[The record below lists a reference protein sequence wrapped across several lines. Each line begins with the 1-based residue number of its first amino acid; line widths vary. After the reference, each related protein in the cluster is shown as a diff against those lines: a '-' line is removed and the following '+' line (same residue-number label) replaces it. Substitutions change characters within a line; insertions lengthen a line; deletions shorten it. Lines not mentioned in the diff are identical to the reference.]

1 MPRADQDQRRERR
14 EGADNTKVKLM
25 ISTIKIIAWKNVETV
40 FMNLACHHSF
50 QDNTP
55 SSVRQSNLGGS
66 FAGEEISFFF
76 IIYLRQVRRW
86 KMEENLSRSFLLP
99 CYRG

>member
-40 FMNLACHHSF
+40 FMNLATTRPF
-50 QDNTP
+50 QDDRP
-55 SSVRQSNLGGS
+55 SSVRQSNLGGL
-66 FAGEEISFFF
+66 FAGRKFPFLFF
-76 IIYLRQVRRW
+76 ISPSPE
-86 KMEENLSRSFLLP
+86 MENGRELES
-99 CYRG
+99 